1 METLIRSC
9 KGDEKCKE
17 IIVVDNA
24 STDRSIQ
31 IFEEFSMKVTKP
43 PIRVIRLKRNN
54 GFCYAVNLGIALASS
69 ELVAILNP
77 DVYVDDNWLHPIL
90 KDFEASPRIGIVQ
103 PLIYWYQ
110 CPERVQS
117 AGLYADVIGNY
128 KANNGIEIKKA
139 ILAPFG
145 AAYVVRRCSF
155 MRIGGLD
162 SVYFMYGD
170 ELDLGLR
177 MWLAGWMVVLEPK
190 SRVYHYMG
198 GVTPSSAY
206 YKYLK
211 HFLMRHN
218 QMITLMKS
226 LSLKHLFMV
235 LPLLISV
242 NIIRGTRSKESF
254 RAILSAYVDVAR
266 KLRYVIA
273 KRNRYSKIK
282 VLSEDKLR
290 CWGLLRPLA
299 RK

>member
-9 KGDEKCKE
+9 KKTKCKE

-24 STDRSIQ
+24 STDGSIQ
-31 IFEEFSMKVTKP
+31 VFEEFSRRLTEP
-43 PIRVIRLKRNN
+43 PIRVVRLKRNS
-54 GFCYAVNLGIALASS
+54 GFCRAANLGVTLARS

-90 KDFEASPRIGIVQ
+90 KDFEKSPRTGVVQ

-110 CPERVQS
+110 HPERVQS

-128 KANNGIEIKKA
+128 KANNEIGIKKA

-145 AAYVVRRCSF
+145 AAYVVRRYSL
-155 MRIGGLD
+155 MKVGGLD

-177 MWLAGWMVVLEPK
+177 MWLAGWMVVLEPM

-198 GVTPSSAY
+198 GVTPSQVY

-211 HFLMRHN
+211 HFLMRRN
-218 QMITLMKS
+218 QMMTLIKS
-226 LSLKHLFMV
+226 SSLKHLFIA
-235 LPLLISV
+235 LPLLISI
-242 NIIRGTRSKESF
+242 NIIRGIRSKEAF
-254 RAILSAYVDVAR
+254 RAILSAYVDLAH

-273 KRNRYSKIK
+273 KRHQYSKIK
-282 VLSEDKLR
+282 ALSEDKLHR
-290 CWGLLRPLA
+290 WGLLRPLM
-299 RK
+299 